1 MRVELCAFADEAADA
16 FTEQIAALDRNGIR
30 KIELRGVN
38 GCNVRDLSDTAARAA
53 AAELRAAGISV
64 WSIGS
69 PLGKSDIGADFAPAQ
84 ALLRRLL
91 TLCEIFSCDK
101 IRVFSF
107 FTRDPAADKAEVLR
121 RLRILT
127 ETAAAYGVRL
137 YHENEKDIFGDTA
150 ARVEQLLDA
159 VPLLCSVYDPANYV
173 QVGETQ
179 ENMQRAAARAGYYHI
194 KDALRANGATVP
206 AGEGDGEI
214 GALLAS
220 LQGDA
225 VLIATPHYSHPALGM
240 RAFARGLHVLSE
252 KPTGVHALQAAQLNE
267 SAEKSGKLFGVMFNQ
282 RANPLHMRLHALMQ
296 EGAVGELKSVRWIV
310 TNWYRT
316 QHYYDAGGWR
326 ATWAGEGGGVL
337 INQAVH

>member
-1 MRVELCAFADEAADA
+1 MFYGISSIYIGAQVWYTYNTNQTYKAGICMRVELCAFADEAADA

-225 VLIATPHYSHPALGM
+225 VLTLEPHLAVFSGYAAIDAHEMKNTRTFASNGAAIDFAARALKALLRQNG
-240 RAFARGLHVLSE
+240 FTE
-252 KPTGVHALQAAQLNE
+252 KG
-267 SAEKSGKLFGVMFNQ
+267 
-282 RANPLHMRLHALMQ
+282 
-296 EGAVGELKSVRWIV
+296 GAWI
-310 TNWYRT
+310 R
-316 QHYYDAGGWR
+316 
-326 ATWAGEGGGVL
+326 
-337 INQAVH
+337 

>member
-91 TLCEIFSCDK
+91 ALCEIFSCDK

-127 ETAAAYGVRL
+127 ETAVR
-137 YHENEKDIFGDTA
+137 
-150 ARVEQLLDA
+150 
-159 VPLLCSVYDPANYV
+159 
-173 QVGETQ
+173 
-179 ENMQRAAARAGYYHI
+179 RAAVSRKRKRHFRRHGGASGAVARCR
-194 KDALRANGATVP
+194 ALA
-206 AGEGDGEI
+206 
-214 GALLAS
+214 
-220 LQGDA
+220 
-225 VLIATPHYSHPALGM
+225 
-240 RAFARGLHVLSE
+240 
-252 KPTGVHALQAAQLNE
+252 
-267 SAEKSGKLFGVMFNQ
+267 LFGVRPRQ
-282 RANPLHMRLHALMQ
+282 LRAS
-296 EGAVGELKSVRWIV
+296 G
-310 TNWYRT
+310 
-316 QHYYDAGGWR
+316 
-326 ATWAGEGGGVL
+326 
-337 INQAVH
+337 